1 MKRKEQK
8 TVDSSNSDQR
18 ESGKKNIE
26 KNVSDAKAKETISH
40 DNLQVFSQYQRVGV
54 FVDVQNMFYS
64 AKRLKNAKLNFEKLM
79 KTAVRGRQLIRA
91 ICYVVETPDV
101 DQSGFTD
108 MLRQTGYEIKT
119 KLLRTRLDGSAKADW
134 DMGIAIDAVNVADKL
149 DIIVIVS
156 GDGDFIDLVHHLKG
170 RGVHVEAISFL
181 ESTNEDLITA
191 VDYHIP
197 IDNQLLIYP
206 RRKR

>member
-1 MKRKEQK
+1 MIERNNIKM
-8 TVDSSNSDQR
+8 
-18 ESGKKNIE
+18 KKNTP
-26 KNVSDAKAKETISH
+26 KNNNPQNNMQKKSDETNKENLNNET
-40 DNLQVFSQYQRVGV
+40 LQVFSQYQRVGV

-108 MLRQTGYEIKT
+108 MLKQTGYEIKS
-119 KLLRTRLDGSAKADW
+119 KLLRTRSDGSSKADW

-156 GDGDFIDLVHHLKG
+156 GDGDFSDLVHHLKG

-181 ESTNEDLITA
+181 ESTNEDLINA

>member
-1 MKRKEQK
+1 MSHEL
-8 TVDSSNSDQR
+8 
-18 ESGKKNIE
+18 IE
-26 KNVSDAKAKETISH
+26 
-40 DNLQVFSQYQRVGV
+40 FSRYQRVGV

>member
-1 MKRKEQK
+1 MKNFFKILTCFLIYFLCLKNLMVIANENIVADLSENNVEISTTFSGAK
-8 TVDSSNSDQR
+8 ILLFGAYD
-18 ESGKKNIE
+18 GKK
-26 KNVSDAKAKETISH
+26 D
-40 DNLQVFSQYQRVGV
+40 D
-54 FVDVQNMFYS
+54 
-64 AKRLKNAKLNFEKLM
+64 
-79 KTAVRGRQLIRA
+79 
-91 ICYVVETPDV
+91 
-101 DQSGFTD
+101 
-108 MLRQTGYEIKT
+108 
-119 KLLRTRLDGSAKADW
+119 
-134 DMGIAIDAVNVADKL
+134 

>member
-1 MKRKEQK
+1 MKRKEHK